1 MRESALDQALAL
13 ARVQAKAPGL
23 AQAREPASVW
33 ELELGL
39 GLAQA
44 KALAQAPG

>member
-1 MRESALDQALAL
+1 MRESELEPELAQVKALAPE
-13 ARVQAKAPGL
+13 RD
-23 AQAREPASVW
+23 PASVW

-44 KALAQAPG
+44 KALAQASG